1 MSYFFGGRVKVD
13 NFKVDNFKADN
24 FKVDKQ
30 FWQSF

>member
-30 FWQSF
+30 F